1 MMSKA
6 GNVIVTENEVPRT
19 LRGVTLL
26 DELDDDALAALEE
39 QCKWRR
45 YRAGERLFTRDSIG
59 REVFFIVDGEVQILG
74 VSGSGQE
81 ITLAHAHA
89 GDTVGEMAAIDGQS
103 RSASVVALEDSLV
116 AVLDPD
122 PFLDV
127 LKQHGTISLSLLQRL
142 SSMVR
147 SGDDRVLELSI
158 LEAKQRICAELLRLA
173 EPDSSAADLWVIRPL
188 PPLRQIAG
196 KASTTREIVANT
208 LRQLYPPKV
217 AQRKGENFY
226 ILDRQAL
233 ENFARTTL

>member
-1 MMSKA
+1 MSKA
-6 GNVIVTENEVPRT
+6 DTVVVTEHEVPRT

-26 DELDDDALAALEE
+26 DELDDDALVTLEE
-39 QCKWRR
+39 KCKWRR
-45 YRAGERLFTRDSIG
+45 YRAGERLFTRGSIG
-59 REVFFIVDGEVQILG
+59 GEVFFIVNGEMQILG
-74 VSGSGQE
+74 VSGSGQD

-89 GDTVGEMAAIDGQS
+89 GDTVGEMAAIDGQP

-122 PFLDV
+122 SFLDM
-127 LKQHGTISLSLLQRL
+127 LKQYGGISLSLLQRL

-173 EPDSSAADLWVIRPL
+173 EPDASAAELWVIRPL
-188 PPLRQIAG
+188 PPLRNIAG
-196 KASTTREIVANT
+196 NASTTREIVANT
-208 LRQLYPPKV
+208 LGHLYPRNI
-217 AQRKGENFY
+217 AQRKGENLY

>member
-1 MMSKA
+1 MSKA
-6 GNVIVTENEVPRT
+6 GTVVVTEHKVPRT

-45 YRAGERLFTRDSIG
+45 YSAGERLFTGGSVG
-59 REVFFIVDGEVQILG
+59 REVFFIVDGEVQILSG
-74 VSGSGQE
+74 SGSGQE
-81 ITLAHAHA
+81 ITLAHARA
-89 GDTVGEMAAIDGQS
+89 GDTVGEMAAIDGQP

-122 PFLDV
+122 PFLDM
-127 LKQHGTISLSLLQRL
+127 LIQYGGISLSLLQRL

-173 EPDSSAADLWVIRPL
+173 EPDSLAADLWVIRPL

-196 KASTTREIVANT
+196 NASTTREIVAST
-208 LRQLYPPKV
+208 LGQLYPRNV
-217 AQRKGENFY
+217 VQRKGENLY